1 MPKQKAFSRYIIW
14 LWRDGANKT
23 FLPKRLEWLRPVPPI
38 QMVYKATLRNTIS
51 VVAYNKIFRYSILR
65 KNVLSH
71 LKFNQLFSTDEQ
83 LHFFFLICPQKDEK
97 NTMFQLCK
105 KLLLPALQS
114 SMMDRENYFVLAWD
128 KLLGDMKSVNLKYNT
143 LVRWADGKNVS
154 LTKHLMFHFIKSCKT
169 NSVVI
174 VNKLAPL

>member
-1 MPKQKAFSRYIIW
+1 MYFLTLSLINFLVRTNSYI
-14 LWRDGANKT
+14 
-23 FLPKRLEWLRPVPPI
+23 
-38 QMVYKATLRNTIS
+38 
-51 VVAYNKIFRYSILR
+51 
-65 KNVLSH
+65 
-71 LKFNQLFSTDEQ
+71 
-83 LHFFFLICPQKDEK
+83 FFLICPQKDEK

-114 SMMDRENYFVLAWD
+114 SMMDRENNFILAWD

>member
-1 MPKQKAFSRYIIW
+1 
-14 LWRDGANKT
+14 
-23 FLPKRLEWLRPVPPI
+23 
-38 QMVYKATLRNTIS
+38 
-51 VVAYNKIFRYSILR
+51 
-65 KNVLSH
+65 
-71 LKFNQLFSTDEQ
+71 
-83 LHFFFLICPQKDEK
+83 
-97 NTMFQLCK
+97 MFQLCK

-114 SMMDRENYFVLAWD
+114 SMMDRENNFILALD